1 MAAKYITN
9 EIKKKKNKE
18 TGETVVTTIRYR
30 VDADFVPTS
39 IKEIVM
45 DFVVNYCEANG
56 ETEWLLDEVN
66 KPFQKKQVKKDK
78 EGNVIS
84 EKMVKADYPF
94 VNLRTDFV
102 KKFFPDIIVGE
113 VKEETW
119 REKLNKKYGR

>member
-1 MAAKYITN
+1 MAAKYVTK

-18 TGETVVTTIRYR
+18 TGEVEVTTIRYR
-30 VDADFVPTS
+30 VDADFEPTA
-39 IKEIVM
+39 IKDIIM

-56 ETEWLLDEVN
+56 ETEWLLETVN

-84 EKMVKADYPF
+84 ETKVKADYPF
-94 VNLRTDFV
+94 VNIRRDFV

-113 VKEETW
+113 EKVETW
-119 REKLNKKYGR
+119 REKLNKKYGK